1 MLSWHFIIDLLLL
14 LFCLYSGNNNWN
26 KKKIVF
32 HQFHFHCT
40 RFDLLIF
47 QANSN
52 RSLRLYCL
60 LHEGS
65 PFSLPLQVCARLK
78 LLTFVWASRR
88 HEFSKNF
95 AIRYFEMVTVGQI
108 LNPPQS
114 RRDSFNIKLPLLPD
128 PRTINIYPRSSFL
141 VNRRVTNFTIRV
153 NWNIELVQTLPKSW
167 DNDNSENSKVIFFI
181 ITTNWNI
188 FRERWK

>member
-1 MLSWHFIIDLLLL
+1 MCYLDIS
-14 LFCLYSGNNNWN
+14 S
-26 KKKIVF
+26 
-32 HQFHFHCT
+32 
-40 RFDLLIF
+40 LIF
-47 QANSN
+47 FFFFFVYIQETITETRKSCISVSFSLYRCIRLIQANSN
-52 RSLRLYCL
+52 RSPRTYYL

-114 RRDSFNIKLPLLPD
+114 RRDSFNIKLPLLSS
-128 PRTINIYPRSSFL
+128 RSAHDKYLSAF
-141 VNRRVTNFTIRV
+141 VV
-153 NWNIELVQTLPKSW
+153 PCKS
-167 DNDNSENSKVIFFI
+167 SRYKFYHTSKLKYRACSNVAQIVG
-181 ITTNWNI
+181 
-188 FRERWK
+188 